1 MKKIYV
7 KPRTIVIATAASEL
21 CQFSAWNTDNARSTE
36 EELEVTTNWG
46 KVFYDPGKEKMEKE
60 EDPWDDDNW

>member
-36 EELEVTTNWG
+36 ELETTTDWG
-46 KVFYDPGKEKMEKE
+46 KVIFDPGKGKMEKE

>member
-36 EELEVTTNWG
+36 EEQEVTTNWG
-46 KVFYDPGKEKMEKE
+46 KVFYDPGKGKMEE
-60 EDPWDDDNW
+60 EDPWDEDNW

>member
-36 EELEVTTNWG
+36 ELETTTDWG
-46 KVFYDPGKEKMEKE
+46 KVILLTTIATAFMGYVLP
-60 EDPWDDDNW
+60 